1 MANVLKKFI
10 NNWIEYN
17 LPNPKV
23 FVITEDDVTV
33 TTTDEYWVAPY
44 NTSYYYTNIDISA
57 SAGIEWIEWAI
68 YTFVV
73 NTEMV
78 VASAYR
84 NVRVKIW
91 NWNYIP
97 VMWSS
102 AIIAWSSYFTK
113 ANTRQYQYTTKY
125 ESWWALHL
133 FTDSNTTYS
142 AMTEAKAKAWTET
155 TARSITA
162 AVLKTAILYHAATLH
177 DSTKQDALT
186 AWNNIDIT
194 SNTISS
200 DSTQAIT
207 QSDYDNLPSTK
218 TSNHKTYM
226 IYYEET
232 I

>member
-10 NNWIEYN
+10 NNWTVYN

-23 FVITEDDVTV
+23 FVITESDVTV

-44 NTSYYYTNIDISA
+44 NTSYYYTNIQVNNTQ
-57 SAGIEWIEWAI
+57 IEWIEWALYI
-68 YTFVV
+68 FIIDTTLVV
-73 NTEMV
+73 PWT
-78 VASAYR
+78 YR
-84 NVRVKIW
+84 NIRIRLWSTWDWK
-91 NWNYIP
+91 P
-97 VMWSS
+97 LMWPSS
-102 AIIAWSSYFTK
+102 SILAWSSYFTK
-113 ANTRQYQYTTKY
+113 WRMDLYVYKSTQQ
-125 ESWWALHL
+125 SWWALHMNND
-133 FTDSNTTYS
+133 TSYS
-142 AMTEAKAKAWTET
+142 DMTEAVAKAWTNT
-155 TARSITA
+155 TTRTIKAT
-162 AVLKTAILYHAATLH
+162 VLKTAILYHAATLH
-177 DSTKQDALT
+177 DSTKQDTLT